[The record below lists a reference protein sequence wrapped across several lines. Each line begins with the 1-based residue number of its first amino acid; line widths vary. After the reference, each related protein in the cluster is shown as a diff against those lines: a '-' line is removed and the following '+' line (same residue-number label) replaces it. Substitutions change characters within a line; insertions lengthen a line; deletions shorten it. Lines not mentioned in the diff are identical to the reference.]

1 MIVEFS
7 IIPIGKG
14 EPLAELVARVADV
27 VDASGLPYQLTAM
40 GTIVEGEWDD
50 VFELIKECHMVMRRA
65 ARRVSTRIVI
75 DDREGARDR
84 IRGKVEEVENALGR
98 PLEK

>member
-7 IIPIGKG
+7 IIPIGQG
-14 EPLAELVARVADV
+14 EPLAELVAKVADV

-50 VFELIKECHMVMRRA
+50 VFELIKECHLVMRRVA
-65 ARRVSTRIVI
+65 SRVSTRIVV

-98 PLEK
+98 QLKK